1 MSKILKIICLAFVF
15 LLPLNAYA
23 DSKKVSVSAR
33 IKYDGEYSEDVREDL
48 IIALQKKAVKKA
60 SSKFP
65 KAKKKLIRQ
74 MKDEFYS
81 DDNLEAFVTELKI
94 QREKHDEKKKVLRIK
109 AIAIVDTTEMQAMLE
124 TESESAGGAESKI
137 GVIAIVSRQ
146 TSIKE
151 FKARQVNIKAAEF
164 QKVAEEKGGAS
175 TTSAISST
183 SKKAMAVTES
193 GGSTTSKAAEMAWV
207 FEADASTNAVSI
219 FNSKLKDLG
228 FKARKFRDIGRILD
242 MDYTDIEKLAT
253 AKGSIRGKHLGMFED
268 AAEETGWDLF
278 GYARIQLGKA
288 EKNPVNGMY
297 RVPAVVQFEVSKN
310 DDGWENVGSVR
321 QTPAYGEAKDELT
334 ATTLAVNNAVDI
346 AMENVLAQL
355 QEGGVL

>member
-1 MSKILKIICLAFVF
+1 MPKILKIICLAFVF

-164 QKVAEEKGGAS
+164 QKVAEEKYLS
-175 TTSAISST
+175 TKSFMSSL
-183 SKKAMAVTES
+183 SS
-193 GGSTTSKAAEMAWV
+193 C
-207 FEADASTNAVSI
+207 
-219 FNSKLKDLG
+219 
-228 FKARKFRDIGRILD
+228 
-242 MDYTDIEKLAT
+242 
-253 AKGSIRGKHLGMFED
+253 
-268 AAEETGWDLF
+268 
-278 GYARIQLGKA
+278 
-288 EKNPVNGMY
+288 
-297 RVPAVVQFEVSKN
+297 
-310 DDGWENVGSVR
+310 VR
-321 QTPAYGEAKDELT
+321 L
-334 ATTLAVNNAVDI
+334 
-346 AMENVLAQL
+346 
-355 QEGGVL
+355 